1 MDLLSILQSGASA
14 ILQNSDQATTALDS
28 NQLVSALSQMFGR
41 EGGTLDLGAVVSKMQ
56 QVGLGSIVTSWLGKG
71 ANEPISPDAVT
82 DLVSADK
89 IQAFASQFG
98 LSENIAKNAIASA
111 LPAMVD
117 NASPDGSLLD
127 DILGNL
133 GGLGGLAG
141 FVRKLI

>member
-14 ILQNSDQATTALDS
+14 IQQNSDQATSALDS
-28 NQLVSALSQMFGR
+28 NQLVSALSQMFGG
-41 EGGTLDLGAVVSKMQ
+41 EGGKLDLGAVVSKMQ
-56 QVGLGSIVTSWLGKG
+56 QGGLGSIVASWLGKG

-98 LSENIAKNAIASA
+98 LSENSAKNAIASA

-141 FVRKLI
+141 FIKKLF

>member
-14 ILQNSDQATTALDS
+14 ILQNSDQATSALDS
-28 NQLVSALSQMFGR
+28 NQLVSALSQMFGG
-41 EGGTLDLGAVVSKMQ
+41 EGETLDLGTVVSKMQ
-56 QVGLGSIVTSWLGKG
+56 QVGLGSIVASWLGKG

-141 FVRKLI
+141 FVRKLF